1 MAYRRNWLR
10 PLKILETYVR
20 GAPGDRRIEDA
31 KHQLY
36 HAVIDGEVRARHKGR
51 VLDAEA
57 LHEIRTQK
65 HGDEAYDLPSDIEL
79 SVVDAEAVW
88 PEPEPTDADWKFRVE
103 RKFKALQE
111 IIARLEKGEF
121 DGSFRPFHEY
131 EERWVEY
138 ARLAE
143 LQIGKIQYSNLRDD
157 LKGRLKDL
165 HKEFNTI
172 EPVVPKPQTS
182 KYERWADRQQQLK
195 SSGKAETL
203 GEAAKIIAQE
213 EGDVYPATVERE
225 SRRVRSE
232 REKREIK

>member
-1 MAYRRNWLR
+1 MTHYTDWLS

-20 GAPGDRRIEDA
+20 GAPGVSGIEDA

-36 HAVIDGEVRARHKGR
+36 HAVIDGQVRAQHKGR
-51 VLDAEA
+51 VLDAES
-57 LHEIRTQK
+57 LHEIRSQK
-65 HGDEAYDLPSDIEL
+65 WGDEHYDLPSDIKL
-79 SVVDAEAVW
+79 SIVDAEAVW
-88 PEPEPTDADWKFRVE
+88 PESEPTDADLKFRVE

-111 IIARLEKGEF
+111 IITRLEKGEF

-131 EERWVEY
+131 EERWINY

-143 LQIGKIQYSNLRDD
+143 MQIGKIQYSNLRDD
-157 LKGRLKDL
+157 LEGRLKDL
-165 HKEFNTI
+165 HKKFNTI

-195 SSGKAETL
+195 SSGKAKHL
-203 GEAAKIIAQE
+203 RAAAKIIAQE
-213 EGDVYPATVERE
+213 EGDVDSATVERE
-225 SRRVRSE
+225 TRRVRKE